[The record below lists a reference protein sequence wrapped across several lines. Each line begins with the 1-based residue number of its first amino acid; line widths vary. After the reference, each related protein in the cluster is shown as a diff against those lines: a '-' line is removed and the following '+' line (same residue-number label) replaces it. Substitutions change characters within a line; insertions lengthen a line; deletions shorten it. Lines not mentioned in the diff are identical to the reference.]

1 MHPAPAR
8 PGLIIVDASLN
19 VVASNP
25 EALQI
30 LTFPA
35 RPENIHPLKTSLTTR
50 ICSDLVEKQSPLR
63 LVTEFQSAKR
73 TYFCRSFALEVADK
87 PRTENHKKGS
97 VQSNGLLVVMLER
110 KSNEAV
116 MIAEISAHFG
126 LTARERETVQFL
138 LDGFTSK
145 EIAHRMKISP
155 FTVNA
160 FMRMVMIK
168 MGVSTRSGIIG
179 RIVGSTVGLES
190 GNGNGLTGSY

>member
-1 MHPAPAR
+1 
-8 PGLIIVDASLN
+8 VDASLS

-30 LTFPA
+30 LTFPT
-35 RPENIHPLKTSLTTR
+35 RPENMHPLKTSLTSR
-50 ICSDLVEKQSPLR
+50 ICSDLVEKQSPFR
-63 LVTEFQSAKR
+63 LVSEFQSAKR
-73 TYFCRSFALEVADK
+73 TYFCRSFALEVAGK
-87 PRTENHKKGS
+87 PKTGNNKKGS
-97 VQSNGLLVVMLER
+97 VQSDELLVVMLER

-155 FTVNA
+155 HTVKA
-160 FMRMVMIK
+160 FIRVVMIK

-190 GNGNGLTGSY
+190 GNGNGFIGSY